1 MKKSLRP
8 TSVLQLVLIAL
19 VLVGVPLVVALVVT
33 TVAVDRFAA
42 RSQQTVINAVQGIDA
57 GRMLVEEIT
66 AMERHA
72 RQFQLLGD
80 LDFLEAYL
88 RRRENFQEAMIV
100 LGRREYHAEQRRAL
114 DELQTAEEQ
123 AFDALSGLPRDSAE
137 VDEAVASYPALGRA
151 ARQLLTDTSVAIGRE
166 VEEMRLEANR
176 TERRLLWQAVAAIPA
191 ALVLAIVGSLLIA
204 RPIRQVDQA
213 IRRMGS
219 GQFDVPVEVRGPRD
233 LEELGER
240 LDWLRLRLLHLDEQ
254 KVRFL
259 RHISHELK
267 TPLTAIREG
276 TQLLADEVAGE
287 LTPAQAEILGI
298 LARSSIQLQ
307 RRIEDLLSFN
317 TIVQGM
323 GAPLAREPVDVGLLL
338 ERVLADQSVA
348 IQARQVLVELDLA
361 ALHFDG
367 DREQLRIVMDNLM
380 SNAIKYSPPGGR
392 IEVTTRRL
400 EDELVIEVR
409 DEGPGIE
416 PDEREAVFHP
426 FFQGSAP
433 YDGHV
438 KGTGLGLA
446 ITREYVGNHGGTI
459 EVVDVRRGACLRV
472 RLPMT
477 GDAGEE
483 RRAA

>member
-8 TSVLQLVLIAL
+8 TSVQQLVLIAL
-19 VLVGVPLVVALVVT
+19 GLVGLPLVIALVAA
-33 TVAVDRFAA
+33 TVAVERFAA
-42 RSQQTVINAVQGIDA
+42 RSQQAVIEAVQGIDA

-72 RQFQLLGD
+72 RQYQLLGD
-80 LDFLEAYL
+80 VEFLEAYL
-88 RRRENFQEAMIV
+88 GRRERFQEAM
-100 LGRREYHAEQRRAL
+100 LLLEHDEFTAHLQDALAGLHA
-114 DELQTAEEQ
+114 AEEQ
-123 AFDALSGLPRDSAE
+123 AFAALSGLPRDSAE
-137 VDEAVASYPALGRA
+137 VDEAVASYPAMGRA
-151 ARQLLTDTSVAIGRE
+151 ARQLLTDTSAAIRRE
-166 VEEMRLEANR
+166 VEQMRREADR
-176 TERRLLWQAVAAIPA
+176 TQQRLLWQAMTAIPA
-191 ALVLAIVGSLLIA
+191 ALVLAIVGMLLIA

-219 GQFDVPVEVRGPRD
+219 GQFDAPVAVRGPRD

-240 LDWLRLRLLHLDEQ
+240 LDWLRLRLLSLDEQ
-254 KVRFL
+254 KIRFL

-276 TQLLADEVAGE
+276 AQLLADEVAGE
-287 LTPAQAEILGI
+287 LTPAQAEILEI

-323 GAPLAREPVDVGLLL
+323 GAPVAREPIDVGLLL
-338 ERVLADQSVA
+338 ERVLADHAVA
-348 IQARQVLVELDLA
+348 IQARPVLVELDLA
-361 ALHFDG
+361 ALQFTG
-367 DREQLRIVMDNLM
+367 DREQLRIIMDNLM

-392 IEVTTRRL
+392 IEVSTQRL
-400 EDELVIEVR
+400 AGELVIEVR
-409 DEGPGIE
+409 DEGPGIA
-416 PDEREAVFHP
+416 PDEQDAVFQP
-426 FFQGSAP
+426 FFQGGAP

-446 ITREYVGNHGGTI
+446 ITREYVSNHGGSI
-459 EVVDVRRGACLRV
+459 EVVEVRRGACLRV
-472 RLPMT
+472 RLPLT

-483 RRAA
+483 PGAA